1 MNAQVVFDTM
11 LDANLLML
19 SAVIVPFILGVWWK
33 QANRAGALCA
43 MFAGI
48 VSWLVTS
55 VAYPELPGD
64 FIGLGVSLVTM
75 LIAVPLTQGL
85 DPPRPLRDRDGNLVE
100 LADRSGIL

>member
-1 MNAQVVFDTM
+1 
-11 LDANLLML
+11 
-19 SAVIVPFILGVWWK
+19 
-33 QANRAGALCA
+33 
-43 MFAGI
+43 